1 MKTIG
6 LIGGIT
12 WLSSMDYYK
21 LANQKINAA
30 LGGVHAAQIIVYSVD
45 FAEVKNLTV
54 ADDWDGLANIMHNA
68 AQKLVLAGAD
78 CILIGANTM
87 HKIADQVAASI
98 PVPLI
103 HIVEATASKIVAQK
117 ISKVALLGT
126 KYTMQLP
133 FYKDILATHG
143 IETIIPN
150 EADIEFVN
158 DCIYN
163 EMSKGIFLPERKSGF
178 ISVINQLI
186 EQGAQGVILGC
197 TEIPILIQQA
207 DCTVPVFD
215 TTDIHMQAAVD
226 FALA

>member
-12 WLSSMDYYK
+12 WLSSLDYYR
-21 LANQKINAA
+21 LANQKINKV
-30 LGGVHAAQIIVYSVD
+30 LGEVSSAQIIVYSVN
-45 FAEVKNLTV
+45 FAKVKALTV
-54 ADDWDGLANIMHNA
+54 ADDWDGLAKIMSNA

-87 HKIADQVAASI
+87 HNIADQVAASVSI
-98 PVPLI
+98 PLI
-103 HIVEATASKIVAQK
+103 HIAEATATQIIAQK

-133 FYKDILATHG
+133 FYKDKLATYG
-143 IETIIPN
+143 IETIIPD
-150 EADIEFVN
+150 ATDIEFVN

-163 EMSKGIFLPERKSGF
+163 EMSKGIFLPERKAEF
-178 ISVINQLI
+178 IAIINKLI
-186 EQGAQGVILGC
+186 AQGAQGIILGC

-207 DCTVPVFD
+207 DCVVPVFD

-226 FALA
+226 FVLG